1 LVWYGRLPV
10 FQGMRMILKNS
21 LLLGAALVT
30 VASLADAQQRRTP
43 SREDLLDALTRHIQ
57 ICGEMSDTQAR
68 LSCYDK
74 LQTQVGDVQAPGPSS
89 GPQPTPLGANPPPSS
104 FGSNP
109 PPPSGPPGG
118 STSNSSGGLAA
129 SGTPLAPPP
138 LTTPGG
144 GVATLGGPQGQPGTF
159 GASPPPSPAAVDPD
173 AAFNPSAAG
182 TFQPGVAGPRPQPPV
197 RRTGARPLPNF
208 SRPMP
213 LVTLTASNLTY
224 GESRYWQVSIAVTSN
239 TGNTVDTQIQCS
251 FNNAGRSVG
260 EAYFGPVSL
269 APGEQISTELIGPP
283 TTAYVDSTNCKVLS
297 P

>member
-1 LVWYGRLPV
+1 MQMM
-10 FQGMRMILKNS
+10 FKNS

-30 VASLADAQQRRTP
+30 VTGLADAQQRRAP

-57 ICGEMSDTQAR
+57 ICAEVSDTQSR

-74 LQTQVGDVQAPGPSS
+74 LQTQVGDVQPTDQSS
-89 GPQPTPLGANPPPSS
+89 GPQPTPLGANSPPSS
-104 FGSNP
+104 FGNNPPPATFGSNP
-109 PPPSGPPGG
+109 PPPPGP
-118 STSNSSGGLAA
+118 SSSSGGLAA

-144 GVATLGGPQGQPGTF
+144 GVATLGGPQGRPGTF
-159 GASPPPSPAAVDPD
+159 GAAPPPPAVADPD
-173 AAFNPSAAG
+173 AAFNPSAGG

-197 RRTGARPLPNF
+197 RRTGPRPLPNF

-224 GESRYWQVSIAVTSN
+224 GESRYWQVSISVTSN

>member
-1 LVWYGRLPV
+1 
-10 FQGMRMILKNS
+10 MRMMFKNS

-30 VASLADAQQRRTP
+30 VASLADAQQRRAP

-57 ICGEMSDTQAR
+57 ICAEISDTQAR

-74 LQTQVGDVQAPGPSS
+74 LQTQVGDVQPTE
-89 GPQPTPLGANPPPSS
+89 PQPTPLGANQPPSS
-104 FGSNP
+104 FGGNPPPATFGSNP
-109 PPPSGPPGG
+109 PPPSGP
-118 STSNSSGGLAA
+118 SSSSGGLAA

-144 GVATLGGPQGQPGTF
+144 GVATLGGPQGRPGSF
-159 GASPPPSPAAVDPD
+159 GAGPPPPAADPD
-173 AAFNPSAAG
+173 AAFDPRTAGAAA
-182 TFQPGVAGPRPQPPV
+182 GVAGPRPQPPV
-197 RRTGARPLPNF
+197 RRTGSRPLPNF

-297 P
+297 

>member
-1 LVWYGRLPV
+1 
-10 FQGMRMILKNS
+10 MMLKNS
-21 LLLGAALVT
+21 FLLGAALIS
-30 VASLADAQQRRTP
+30 VASLANAQQRRTP

-74 LQTQVGDVQAPGPSS
+74 LQTQVGDVQPTDQSS
-89 GPQPTPLGANPPPSS
+89 GPQPTPLGANPPPST

-109 PPPSGPPGG
+109 PPSGP
-118 STSNSSGGLAA
+118 SSPSSGLAA

-144 GVATLGGPQGQPGTF
+144 GVATLGGPQGRPGTF
-159 GASPPPSPAAVDPD
+159 GTPPPAAADPD
-173 AAFNPSAAG
+173 AAFNPNAAG
-182 TFQPGVAGPRPQPPV
+182 TFRPGDAGPRPQPPV
-197 RRTGARPLPNF
+197 RRTGPRPLPNF

>member
-1 LVWYGRLPV
+1 
-10 FQGMRMILKNS
+10 MMLKKS
-21 LLLGAALVT
+21 FLLGAALLVFS
-30 VASLADAQQRRTP
+30 AAADAQPRRTP

-57 ICGEMSDTQAR
+57 ICAEISDAQAR

-74 LQTQVGDVQAPGPSS
+74 LQTQVGDVQPTE
-89 GPQPTPLGANPPPSS
+89 PQPTPLGANPPPSS

-109 PPPSGPPGG
+109 PPPGPPTGA
-118 STSNSSGGLAA
+118 SSGLAG

-144 GVATLGGPQGQPGTF
+144 GVATLGGPQGRQGTF
-159 GASPPPSPAAVDPD
+159 GGNPPPPSAAVDPD
-173 AAFNPSAAG
+173 AAFDPRTASAG
-182 TFQPGVAGPRPQPPV
+182 RPGDSGPRPQPPV
-197 RRTGARPLPNF
+197 RRTGPRPLPNF

-251 FNNAGRSVG
+251 FLNAGRSVG

-269 APGEQISTELIGPP
+269 APGEQISTDLVGPP
-283 TTAYVDSTNCKVLS
+283 TTAYVDSTNCRVLS